1 MVPVNNSGTDQRMPL
16 CKLTLHNATPQNCSV
31 PSKLIIDQHTKKKR
45 KMEKAVAGSSNIRE
59 AEDYKSKL
67 DSLFDE
73 FSIMIRND
81 DREALETTVRN
92 VK

>member
-1 MVPVNNSGTDQRMPL
+1 
-16 CKLTLHNATPQNCSV
+16 
-31 PSKLIIDQHTKKKR
+31 
-45 KMEKAVAGSSNIRE
+45 MEKAIAGPSKIRE

-73 FSIMIRND
+73 FSIMIKND